1 MTALQQLQL
10 QQLEAEYNRE
20 MSVLE
25 RKLRELEREQEALK
39 QSFLTKLESLE
50 KEWLN

>member
-1 MTALQQLQL
+1 MTALQQMQL
-10 QQLEAEYNRE
+10 QKLEEEYNRE
-20 MSVLE
+20 MNALE